1 MWPWLNKNNW
11 VRRSL
16 VFTLLVIPLVMYWEI
31 QRAGHVTWLLLA
43 VPAIWCAISL
53 VRTVYGVGIFVL
65 AMLFYLYADLREP
78 ESALRV
84 QLWFQVFILA
94 MGWGVLGLYKY
105 RLHHEER
112 AHREY
117 LSSVDERLVLA
128 REQYKSDLVITVSN
142 QKKMQKYFLLNRVS
156 RVLGSQLE
164 LSKLMDMVIKEL
176 QDVIGPER
184 GRYLA
189 AYIPP
194 DAQKPLLRSLPSDF
208 AAESLLDDTFGLW
221 TTQHRT
227 TLLISDVQ
235 KDFRFRLDPSQSTL
249 RSLIMAPMLSESGR
263 VCGLLR
269 GESVYPGMFTGDDA
283 RLLTILADL
292 TAASAENARLYQ
304 WTQELSITDGL
315 TRLYLRRFF
324 NQRLEEEIRRF
335 QEFHTPFSL
344 IILDLDHFKRIND
357 RLGHVGGDQ
366 VLMQI
371 SELLR
376 QEARVTDILCRFG
389 GEEFALL
396 LPYTP
401 SVSAMIM
408 AERIRLHVAQ
418 RSFPVLQEHLTMT
431 VSIGVAG
438 CPEHAQS
445 AESVI
450 AAADKALYLAKRE
463 GRNRAILCPGGLME

>member
-1 MWPWLNKNNW
+1 
-11 VRRSL
+11 
-16 VFTLLVIPLVMYWEI
+16 
-31 QRAGHVTWLLLA
+31 
-43 VPAIWCAISL
+43 
-53 VRTVYGVGIFVL
+53 
-65 AMLFYLYADLREP
+65 
-78 ESALRV
+78 
-84 QLWFQVFILA
+84 
-94 MGWGVLGLYKY
+94 
-105 RLHHEER
+105 
-112 AHREY
+112 
-117 LSSVDERLVLA
+117 
-128 REQYKSDLVITVSN
+128 
-142 QKKMQKYFLLNRVS
+142 
-156 RVLGSQLE
+156 
-164 LSKLMDMVIKEL
+164 
-176 QDVIGPER
+176 
-184 GRYLA
+184 
-189 AYIPP
+189 
-194 DAQKPLLRSLPSDF
+194 
-208 AAESLLDDTFGLW
+208 
-221 TTQHRT
+221 
-227 TLLISDVQ
+227 
-235 KDFRFRLDPSQSTL
+235 
-249 RSLIMAPMLSESGR
+249 
-263 VCGLLR
+263 
-269 GESVYPGMFTGDDA
+269 MFTGDDA

-376 QEARVTDILCRFG
+376 QEARVTDILCRYG

-450 AAADKALYLAKRE
+450 AAADQALYLAKRE